1 MCCEQREYQGEPWQ
15 ATTAARPSYNCCTT
29 DEQQAACTNAARPA
43 IVMRS
48 IREPRRDVT
57 QISIPSRVTVLGAIH
72 RAHWDG
78 QPAWQPAAVRL
89 APVVRLAAALLF
101 LSGGR
106 AARDTEASGG
116 ARHAPSSPLVTS
128 ARHGEK
134 TQRHI
139 DVQHKVRAR
148 APASQCESR
157 SYLFYSSAQDTLV
170 TTVCYYLYDSING
183 CVSMGTHAR
192 HGRQLLHTQV
202 YQSRGPSMHAPISHR
217 QHPTPFSAI
226 SRYACCAYT

>member
-1 MCCEQREYQGEPWQ
+1 MCCKQREYEPWQ

-57 QISIPSRVTVLGAIH
+57 HSHSVTRHGPRGH
-72 RAHWDG
+72 PQRAHWDG

-106 AARDTEASGG
+106 AARDMAASGG

-128 ARHGEK
+128 ARQGEK

-157 SYLFYSSAQDTLV
+157 SLTSPRALHQ
-170 TTVCYYLYDSING
+170 
-183 CVSMGTHAR
+183 THW
-192 HGRQLLHTQV
+192 
-202 YQSRGPSMHAPISHR
+202 
-217 QHPTPFSAI
+217 
-226 SRYACCAYT
+226 